1 MIAVYIR
8 VSHIDQNL
16 EGQRA
21 EIQRWLDAN
30 HFASDQVRW
39 FEDKFTGKSIARP
52 DFQKLQRSLGR
63 GVFDTV
69 VCWKL
74 DRLSR
79 SFRDGVRLIGDW
91 TQRGIRIVSVT
102 QNIDMSGLTGQLIAS
117 VLFAVAEM
125 ELAHMKERQKA
136 GIAVARAEGKYKG
149 RKKGA
154 TKGKPERAK
163 ALRGKGYQIKE
174 IATALNVTERTVQN
188 YLSRA

>member
-1 MIAVYIR
+1 VIAVYIR

-30 HFASDQVRW
+30 HFGSDQVRW

-52 DFQKLQRSLGR
+52 DFQKLQRALAR

-79 SFRDGVRLIGDW
+79 SFVDGRVKPGHD
-91 TQRGIRIVSVT
+91 
-102 QNIDMSGLTGQLIAS
+102 D
-117 VLFAVAEM
+117 
-125 ELAHMKERQKA
+125 
-136 GIAVARAEGKYKG
+136 
-149 RKKGA
+149 KGA
-154 TKGKPERAK
+154 SDAR
-163 ALRGKGYQIKE
+163 RH
-174 IATALNVTERTVQN
+174 
-188 YLSRA
+188 